1 VLLANNTNCSDT
13 SACHD
18 PRKPVLQNPRN
29 VAATGAG
36 ALKYS
41 GLSILTNHYVIPRPC
56 KARKVKCDEAR
67 PICVNCS
74 KQGETCDYSIRLN
87 WDGRGKKK
95 PQDGV
100 MAGQSNFFA
109 TTPTDTAPKSARRQ
123 PAEPFTTFQS
133 FAPGSTSAVDH
144 NARDTEY
151 SEQTTETAM
160 IDPALMLA
168 AASPTAALATDY
180 HSGPGQL
187 HLQYPQSFERYHSG
201 VSVPPVSPML
211 VDAPSPS
218 QAQMGNEVEDLGTN
232 SSVASTSNKSVGFL
246 DVESPISTTPYYRS
260 AIGTPAADASL
271 DRPAKRVKYD
281 SLALTSS
288 MLPPSQPRTLYN
300 DEVQTSTPQ
309 LPSPRAISSSF
320 GSDSYRSRRP
330 PQGSDQLR
338 RLSVN
343 SLLSGPPD
351 GQLPAQSP
359 GSVQNSDHESQGWS
373 PSVSDVYRDTE
384 TWGVDRGFIDLDIGK
399 NDDDNAISGMSPK
412 AVLHNQE
419 LMIGSPG
426 DASPV
431 EFGFGME
438 SNDTALDVRY
448 YDKPVPI
455 CIPRALEPLPT
466 KLLENPMNLL
476 VSLYSGSQFIFT
488 NSIAVLCKDPQD
500 NKQLH
505 ETNLFQHH
513 FLNHTAGCLIP
524 HNCSSNP
531 FRSILPQMAVQD
543 DDLLHLL
550 LAYSAS
556 HRARLLRQPEP
567 ATRIALWVKDIF
579 PNLRHALDD
588 PNKIITD
595 ANLATVIMLASL
607 EIISPKAFGVAVPW
621 QKHLELARQMVAAR
635 GGAHRMQ
642 TTSRKDKVS
651 SFLWSW
657 FAYLDVLGSLSGG
670 QNISSAWMLDYDIED
685 DAGDYQIDCILGFT
699 SRCVRIL
706 AKVAALAR
714 QCDAQRIGA
723 DSTIQA
729 DWQPSE
735 GVVSRAQKLE
745 ADLLESRRHRAK
757 PCTHMQ
763 SKSEAEYQWDT
774 LEVAA
779 TNEAFHSAGLI
790 HLHRRILGKPSE
802 HEDVQHAVREIL
814 GSFNKVRKGSS
825 AEACLLFPMF
835 TAGCD
840 LQDEKQRSDILE
852 RIIRVEK
859 FGMTQVHN
867 ARKLMEKVWETGKPW
882 ETLVGGEFFG

>member
-1 VLLANNTNCSDT
+1 M
-13 SACHD
+13 
-18 PRKPVLQNPRN
+18 PRPKK
-29 VAATGAG
+29 AG
-36 ALKYS
+36 APEPKKRS
-41 GLSILTNHYVIPRPC
+41 RNGCWPC
-56 KARKVKCDEAR
+56 KARKVKCDEHR

-74 KQGETCDYSIRLN
+74 KQGEACDYSIRLN

-100 MAGQSNFFA
+100 VPGQSNFFA
-109 TTPTDTAPKSARRQ
+109 TTQGDTASRKTGQ
-123 PAEPFTTFQS
+123 PLSEPFTTFQS
-133 FAPGSTSAVDH
+133 FAPSSTSAVDN
-144 NARDTEY
+144 NARDAEH
-151 SEQTTETAM
+151 SKQTIETAL

-168 AASPTAALATDY
+168 VASPTAALASEY

-201 VSVPPVSPML
+201 VSVPPGSPMH
-211 VDAPSPS
+211 VDAPSRS
-218 QAQMGNEVEDLGTN
+218 QTQIGNEVEDSGTT
-232 SSVASTSNKSVGFL
+232 SSAASASNKSVGLL
-246 DVESPISTTPYYRS
+246 DIESPISTPPYYRS
-260 AIGTPAADASL
+260 AIGTPTADATL
-271 DRPAKRVKYD
+271 DRPAKRFKQD
-281 SLALTSS
+281 SSALSSS
-288 MLPPSQPRTLYN
+288 MHPPSQPRASYN
-300 DEVQTSTPQ
+300 AEVATSTPQ
-309 LPSPRAISSSF
+309 LPSPRVMNLSF
-320 GSDSYRSRRP
+320 GSDTYRSRPP

-343 SLLSGPPD
+343 SLLSGPPE

-359 GSVQNSDHESQGWS
+359 ASIQNSDHKSQGWS
-373 PSVSDVYRDTE
+373 PSIYDVYRDTE

-399 NDDDNAISGMSPK
+399 NDDANATSGMSPK
-412 AVLHNQE
+412 AVRYSQE
-419 LMIGSPG
+419 LATESPG
-426 DASPV
+426 DVLPV

-438 SNDTALDVRY
+438 NNDAALDVRY

-455 CIPRALEPLPT
+455 CIPRVLEPLPT

-476 VSLYSGSQFIFT
+476 
-488 NSIAVLCKDPQD
+488 
-500 NKQLH
+500 
-505 ETNLFQHH
+505 HH

-531 FRSILPQMAVQD
+531 FRSILPQMAVRD

-567 ATRIALWVKDIF
+567 AIRIALWVKDIF
-579 PNLRHALDD
+579 PNLRHALND
-588 PNKIITD
+588 PNKIISD

-621 QKHLELARQMVAAR
+621 QKHLELARQMVVAR

-642 TTSRKDKVS
+642 TISRKDKVS

-735 GVVSRAQKLE
+735 DVAFRAQKLE
-745 ADLLESRRHRAK
+745 ADLIESRRHRAK

-790 HLHRRILGKPSE
+790 HLHRRIFGKSSG

-814 GSFNKVRKGSS
+814 GSLNKVRKGSS

-852 RIIRVEK
+852 RIARVEK

>member
-1 VLLANNTNCSDT
+1 M
-13 SACHD
+13 
-18 PRKPVLQNPRN
+18 PRPKK
-29 VAATGAG
+29 AG
-36 ALKYS
+36 APEPKKRS
-41 GLSILTNHYVIPRPC
+41 RNGCWPC

-67 PICVNCS
+67 PTCVNCS

-100 MAGQSNFFA
+100 GAGQINFSA
-109 TTPTDTAPKSARRQ
+109 TSPIDTAPKDAGQLST
-123 PAEPFTTFQS
+123 EPFTAFQS
-133 FAPGSTSAVDH
+133 FAPGSTPVVDH

-151 SEQTTETAM
+151 PKQTTETTM

-168 AASPTAALATDY
+168 VASPTAALMPEY

-187 HLQYPQSFERYHSG
+187 HLQHPQSFERYHSG

-211 VDAPSPS
+211 VDAPNRS
-218 QAQMGNEVEDLGTN
+218 QEMGNELEDPGTH
-232 SSVASTSNKSVGFL
+232 SSAASTSNKSVGFL
-246 DVESPISTTPYYRS
+246 DIESPISTPPYYRS

-271 DRPAKRVKYD
+271 DRPSKRVKHD
-281 SLALTSS
+281 SLTPSSS

-300 DEVQTSTPQ
+300 DEVQASSSQ
-309 LPSPRAISSSF
+309 LPSPRAISSNF
-320 GSDSYRSRRP
+320 GVDSYRSRRP

-343 SLLSGPPD
+343 SLLSGPPE

-399 NDDDNAISGMSPK
+399 NDDANATSGMSPK
-412 AVLHNQE
+412 AVRQNQE
-419 LMIGSPG
+419 LIIGSPG
-426 DASPV
+426 IASPV

-438 SNDTALDVRY
+438 SSDTALDVRY

-476 VSLYSGSQFIFT
+476 
-488 NSIAVLCKDPQD
+488 
-500 NKQLH
+500 
-505 ETNLFQHH
+505 HH

-531 FRSILPQMAVQD
+531 FRSILPQMAVRD

-588 PNKIITD
+588 PTKIITD

-642 TTSRKDKVS
+642 TISRKDKVS

-729 DWQPSE
+729 NWQPSDD
-735 GVVSRAQKLE
+735 VVSRAQKLE